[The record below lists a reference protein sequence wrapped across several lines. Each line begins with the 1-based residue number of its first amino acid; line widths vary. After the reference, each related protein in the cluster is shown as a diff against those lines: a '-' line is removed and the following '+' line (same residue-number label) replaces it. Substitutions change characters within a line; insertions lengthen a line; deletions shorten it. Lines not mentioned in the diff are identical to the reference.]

1 MHQFIGR
8 FEIRRELGRGDQS
21 VIYLAWDPQLQRE
34 VTIKTMHFDH
44 ADAQLNQKLLTEA
57 RAVSNLRHA
66 NVVPIF
72 DAGEHDGDP
81 YLVFEFVDGHTL
93 ADVLPKGGPI
103 ESARAADLM
112 RQVVDG
118 LAQAHMQGIIHG
130 DLKPSNIIL
139 DAERVPRIMN
149 FGIVSQL
156 TNSQGGDQQGLVDTL
171 NPMPGHVENRVI
183 TAQDDI
189 YAIGLILL
197 EMVAG
202 QSVRQ
207 GGSAE
212 QVFYKSTR
220 ENVQL
225 PSVIDERLGAI
236 ILKAC
241 DCDQALSFADAV
253 QMRQALDQY
262 LFAGSM
268 GEMTRDGQKQSTL
281 EFLLRR
287 MRHKSDFPALSS
299 SVSAINKLTDSDKE
313 SIHKLSN
320 TILKDYALTNKILR
334 LVNSTFY
341 RQAGGNIST
350 VSRAVVVLGFD
361 AVRNIAITVLLFEH
375 LQNNSNI
382 KELKESFLY
391 ANLAGLLA
399 RNAGKKFLARE
410 SEEAFICALFHS
422 LGKLLAQYYFP
433 EEVETMRILM
443 QQKKMKEDQI
453 SVQVLGISFE
463 DLGIGVARSWGFPAS
478 IVNSMRALS
487 DGGVRKPATHDETLW
502 VTSGFANELC
512 AVMAETSAEGRPR
525 AIKQISARFAASMKF
540 SDKQLQDVLE
550 QSFDEL
556 TQVASILQVNLKQSS
571 FACQVA
577 SFAGATLGGDNTPQ
591 ASDATDTLA
600 LSLSGMTLASHPG
613 LADGEGDE
621 SAAQGHQSET
631 ILTAGIQDISNSLL
645 EDFSLSDTLR
655 VILETMYRAMGFKR
669 VILCLKDAR
678 MDQMV
683 GRFGFGPDTT
693 DMVKLFRFPLG
704 FSSDVFHLA
713 TSKAVDILI
722 NDIDDPK
729 IADKIPA
736 WYRGTIPARTFILFP
751 LNIKGKPVALI
762 YCDKDKAGSV
772 VISEKELQLLK
783 TLRNQAVLAIKST
796 S

>member
-8 FEIRRELGRGDQS
+8 FEIRRELGHGDQS
-21 VIYLAWDPQLQRE
+21 VVYLAWDPQLQRE

-72 DAGEHDGDP
+72 DVGEQDGDP

-93 ADVLPKGGPI
+93 ADVLQKEGTI
-103 ESARAADLM
+103 ESAKAADLM

-118 LAQAHMQGIIHG
+118 LAQAHMQGIIHR

-139 DAERVPRIMN
+139 DAEGIPRIMN
-149 FGIVSQL
+149 FGIASQL
-156 TNSQGGDQQGLVDTL
+156 ADIPGSDQQGL
-171 NPMPGHVENRVI
+171 NPVPGYAEKRVI

-197 EMVAG
+197 GMVAG
-202 QSVRQ
+202 QRVGQ
-207 GGSAE
+207 GVSAD
-212 QVFYKSTR
+212 QVFYKNTR

-225 PSVIDERLGAI
+225 PQEIDERLGAI
-236 ILKAC
+236 IFKAC
-241 DCDQALSFADAV
+241 DRDPALSFADAV

-262 LFAGSM
+262 LFAGNV
-268 GEMTRDGQKQSTL
+268 GETTGEGQKQSTL

-313 SIHKLSN
+313 SIHKLSD
-320 TILKDYALTNKILR
+320 TILMDYALTNKILR

-399 RNAGKKFLARE
+399 RNVGKKFLARE

-443 QQKKMKEDQI
+443 QQKKMKEEQI

-463 DLGIGVARSWGFPAS
+463 DLGIGVARSWGFPSS
-478 IVNSMRALS
+478 IVNSMRKLS
-487 DGGVRKPATHDETLW
+487 EGGVRKPATHDETLW

-512 AVMAETSAEGRPR
+512 AIMAETSAEERPR

-556 TQVASILQVNLKQSS
+556 TQVAGILQVNLKQSP

-577 SFAGATLGGDNTPQ
+577 SFTGATLGGDITPQ
-591 ASDATDTLA
+591 ASGATDTLA
-600 LSLSGMTLASHPG
+600 ASLSGMTLASHPG

-621 SAAQGHQSET
+621 PAARDQSET

-645 EDFSLSDTLR
+645 NDFSLSDTLR

-693 DMVKLFRFPLG
+693 ELVKLFRFPLA

-736 WYRGTIPARTFILFP
+736 WYRGKIPARTFILFP

-783 TLRNQAVLAIKST
+783 TLRNQAVLAIKNT

>member
-1 MHQFIGR
+1 MHQLIGR

-44 ADAQLNQKLLTEA
+44 ADVQLNQRLLTEA
-57 RAVSNLRHA
+57 RAVSKLRHA

-72 DAGEHDGDP
+72 DVGEQDGDP
-81 YLVFEFVDGHTL
+81 YLVFEFVDGRTL
-93 ADVLPKGGPI
+93 ADVLREDGPI

-118 LAQAHMQGIIHG
+118 LAQAHMQGIIHR

-139 DAERVPRIMN
+139 DAEGVPRIMN
-149 FGIVSQL
+149 FGIATPL
-156 TNSQGGDQQGLVDTL
+156 TDIQGGDQQGLAGAPAESV
-171 NPMPGHVENRVI
+171 GKRVI
-183 TAQDDI
+183 TAQCDI
-189 YAIGLILL
+189 YAMGLVLL

-202 QSVRQ
+202 QGDNADQ
-207 GGSAE
+207 M
-212 QVFYKSTR
+212 FYKNTR

-225 PSVIDERLGAI
+225 PPEIDDKLGAI

-241 DCDQALSFADAV
+241 DRNPALSFADAV

-262 LFAGSM
+262 LSAGSA
-268 GEMTRDGQKQSTL
+268 GETTGGGQKQGTL

-313 SIHKLSN
+313 SIHKLSD

-375 LQNNSNI
+375 LQSNSNI

-399 RNAGKKFLARE
+399 RNVGKKFLARE

-433 EEVETMRILM
+433 EEVETMRILV
-443 QQKKMKEDQI
+443 QQKKMKEDQV

-463 DLGIGVARSWGFPAS
+463 ELGIGVARNWGFPTS
-478 IVNSMRALS
+478 IVNSMRKLS
-487 DGGVRKPATHDETLW
+487 EGGVRKPATHDETLW

-512 AVMAETSAEGRPR
+512 AIMAATSAEERPQ
-525 AIKQISARFAASMKF
+525 AIKQISARFSASMKF
-540 SDKQLQDVLE
+540 SDKQLQGVLA

-556 TQVASILQVNLKQSS
+556 TQIASILQVNLKQSP

-577 SFAGATLGGDNTPQ
+577 SFTGATLGGDITPQ
-591 ASDATDTLA
+591 PSGVTDTLGA
-600 LSLSGMTLASHPG
+600 SLSRVGLASHANP
-613 LADGEGDE
+613 ADGSTDE
-621 SAAQGHQSET
+621 SAVRDQSES

-645 EDFSLSDTLR
+645 DDFSLSDTLR

-683 GRFGFGPDTT
+683 GRFGFGPDTAEL
-693 DMVKLFRFPLG
+693 VKLFRFPLA

-722 NDIDDPK
+722 SDIDEPK

-762 YCDKDKAGSV
+762 YCDKDKAGSI